1 MAPSVIIVGSGLV
14 GAATAIALHQAGI
27 PCALYDQIEPMEVV
41 MRGEAIEFGE
51 TGGSV
56 LIHAGGL
63 RVLKTLGLLDECI
76 AAGTTSP
83 YVSWHKIDGS
93 APIVSDTRI
102 ANRTAGETDPKLL
115 SPLQI
120 LRSRLHSIFI
130 KACHKVGIKTH
141 IGKKLA
147 TIEQGEGSVT
157 ATFVDG
163 TTATGDLLIG
173 ADGMHSATRRRV
185 FGENLTATFTGSMG
199 HIGVVNIKEHQIN
212 LKETEECAFYV
223 DRDRKL
229 FAAVFKASEDIA
241 AVQVSTFGDNEE
253 QDKSASYRPYTDL
266 PKHAGRLADL
276 LHEWGV
282 APHVEK
288 MMRCA
293 FRVSAA
299 SIYDLPDMETY
310 HKGRVL
316 LVGDA
321 AHGMVPNAGIGLLT
335 GLEDVGTLLALFKRY
350 PQGQDWDKV
359 LALYS
364 KIRVPRGTGAA
375 NQARNI
381 RTKTVATTPIFGG
394 NLNHFVFRLVIHAA
408 NAGMFSLYSLFDCEV
423 EVAKAIEDAK

>member
-1 MAPSVIIVGSGLV
+1 
-14 GAATAIALHQAGI
+14 
-27 PCALYDQIEPMEVV
+27 MEVV

-51 TGGSV
+51 TG
-56 LIHAGGL
+56 
-63 RVLKTLGLLDECI
+63 D
-76 AAGTTSP
+76 
-83 YVSWHKIDGS
+83 DGS

-185 FGENLTATFTGSMG
+185 FGENLTATFTGSM
-199 HIGVVNIKEHQIN
+199 EHQIN

-223 DRDRKL
+223 DRDP
-229 FAAVFKASEDIA
+229 SEDIA
-241 AVQVSTFGDNEE
+241 AVQVSTFGDKEE